1 MYSDT
6 YQRYRKLISS
16 GRPGEAA
23 RLAEEAYFA
32 GDPENSFWLT
42 RQSAALTRA
51 RRYAD
56 ARTTAAQALAL
67 DPVNP
72 YARLAM
78 ADALK
83 GLGLYEDAI
92 IHYHE
97 VVATPRL
104 TAIGRNGWLDCLA
117 ALSRW
122 ERILELLTRWEM
134 PAARRLRWR
143 AKAEAALHRE
153 DDALKTVQAWLKA
166 EPDTPEALWLLVDL
180 EVRKSGIEAVVKRYG
195 RLARIASRPPVYKE
209 IYASLCRR
217 AGQPEQALKTYEK
230 LDQGTASTAI
240 HRKQAFALAKSGR
253 EADAIPMMEELLTDS
268 PRDFYLHSGYQGA
281 CRRSGR
287 VDRAVAFYESLIQRH
302 PQEKSLYGWLKKI
315 NKG

>member
-6 YQRYRKLISS
+6 YQRYRRLIST
-16 GRPGEAA
+16 GRFDPAA

-32 GDPENSFWLT
+32 GDPKNSFWLT

-51 RRYAD
+51 RRYSK
-56 ARTTAAQALAL
+56 ARTTAAQALAI
-67 DPVNP
+67 DPANS
-72 YARLAM
+72 YALLAM

-83 GLGLYEDAI
+83 GLGQYEDAI
-92 IHYHE
+92 THYRE
-97 VVATPRL
+97 VTAAPKL
-104 TAIGRNGWLDCLA
+104 TAIGQNGWLDCLA

-122 ERILELLTRWEM
+122 ERVLEMLTRWEM
-134 PAARRLRWR
+134 PTTRRLRWR

-153 DDALKTVQAWLKA
+153 EDALKTVQAWLKA

-180 EVRKSGIEAVVKRYG
+180 EVRKSGVEAVVKRYG
-195 RLARIASRPPVYKE
+195 RLARITSRPPVYKE

-217 AGQPEQALKTYEK
+217 AGRPDQALKTYEK
-230 LDQGTASTAI
+230 LDQGTATTAI

-253 EADAIPMMEELLTDS
+253 ETDAIPMMEELLTDN

-281 CRRSGR
+281 CRRSR
-287 VDRAVAFYESLIQRH
+287 QIDRAIAFYETLIQRH
-302 PQEKSLYGWLKKI
+302 PQEKSLHGWMKKI